1 MGKVPYITL
10 CKKKKK
16 LARNG
21 LDLNVK
27 AETVKLG
34 GNTGEYL

>member
-10 CKKKKK
+10 WKKK
-16 LARNG
+16 LACNG